1 MLNRLKNTPI
11 SQQLAYS
18 AALLCLAVS
27 LALVVLAAISSKHLQ
42 REQQAEFGSALAH
55 QIARRVS
62 TSLETGDLL
71 SITASLQRFVDT
83 STADAIAIFDVE
95 GKVLGEAGSP
105 LGQNLSRYHA
115 PVHIETDVAGE
126 VLVTIN
132 TDSASAA
139 HQRFVL
145 SLLGLA
151 VLLSLAAY
159 GAGLKLGKQLSG
171 RLGALARTLALE
183 DAPPAT
189 TDTSELDLLEKRVQ
203 ALPMDLLR
211 TRNDAVAREENYRST
226 AVLYLHLESLAGY
239 VDTLDEQSL
248 HRYADRLHQVVYAA
262 AGFYGGELQVTRQ
275 FALAVYF
282 TGPNNAGSAAFRAAS
297 CAWLIQAVAAELE
310 QNMALSMKI
319 AMAISQSELG
329 IGDAR
334 DIYPGLY
341 MQHTLDELQMA
352 CASKPPKVLLSPA
365 VTEDT
370 DIQGRL
376 QLEPTDVLDYS
387 MLDSFA
393 GPYQDLLERQLQL
406 ILKRLMDPLLV

>member
-1 MLNRLKNTPI
+1 MLNRLKKAPLN
-11 SQQLAYS
+11 QQLAYVA
-18 AALLCLAVS
+18 AALCLLVS

-42 REQQAEFGSALAH
+42 SEQQAEFGRALAH

-62 TSLETGDLL
+62 ISLETGDLL

-83 STADAIAIFDVE
+83 SSAAAVTIFDVD
-95 GKVLGEAGSP
+95 GKALGEAGEAQ
-105 LGQNLSRYHA
+105 GEHLSQYRA
-115 PVHIETDVAGE
+115 PVRIESDIAGE
-126 VLVTIN
+126 VLVTID
-132 TDSASAA
+132 TESASAA
-139 HQRFVL
+139 HRRFVL
-145 SLLGLA
+145 SLLGLS

-159 GAGLKLGKQLSG
+159 GVGMRFGKQL
-171 RLGALARTLALE
+171 GARIGSLARTLALE
-183 DAPPAT
+183 DAPPAAT
-189 TDTSELDLLEKRVQ
+189 RSSELELLETRVE

-211 TRNDAVAREENYRST
+211 TRNDAQAREENYRST
-226 AVLYLHLESLAGY
+226 AVLYLHLDSLSGY

-262 AGFYGGELQVTRQ
+262 SGFYGGELQVTRQ

-310 QNMALSMKI
+310 QNIALSMKI
-319 AMAISQSELG
+319 IMAISQSELG

-341 MQHTLDELQMA
+341 MQHTLDELQA
-352 CASKPPKVLLSPA
+352 VCASKPPKILLSPA
-365 VTEDT
+365 LTDDT

-376 QLEPTDVLDYS
+376 ELESTEVLDYV
-387 MLDSFA
+387 MLESFA
-393 GPYQDLLERQLQL
+393 GPYKDLLERQLQL
-406 ILKRLMDPLLV
+406 ILKRLMDPVLV

>member
-1 MLNRLKNTPI
+1 MLIHLKKASLN
-11 SQQLAYS
+11 QQLAYTA
-18 AALLCLAVS
+18 AALCLTVS

-62 TSLETGDLL
+62 ISLENGDLL

-83 STADAIAIFDVE
+83 SPATAVAIFDVE
-95 GKVLGEAGSP
+95 GKVLGEAGDP
-105 LGQNLSRYHA
+105 QEKNAGQYRA
-115 PVHIETDVAGE
+115 PVRIEADVAGE

-139 HQRFVL
+139 HQRFVI

-159 GAGLKLGKQLSG
+159 GAGLKLGKQLG
-171 RLGALARTLALE
+171 NRIAGLARNLALE
-183 DAPPAT
+183 DAPPAAT
-189 TDTSELDLLEKRVQ
+189 GTSELDLLETRVR

-211 TRNDAVAREENYRST
+211 TRNDAEARDENYRST
-226 AVLYLHLESLAGY
+226 AVLYLHLESLSGY
-239 VDTLDEQSL
+239 VDTLDEKSL

-282 TGPNNAGSAAFRAAS
+282 SGPNNAGSAPFRAAS

-341 MQHTLDELQMA
+341 MQHTLDELQA
-352 CASKPPKVLLSPA
+352 VCASKPPKILLSPA
-365 VTEDT
+365 VTDDT

-376 QLEPTDVLDYS
+376 QLESTEVLDYS
-387 MLDSFA
+387 MLESFA